1 MASVKDEVSID
12 VAWED
17 QQRICTF
24 SRLHRRIQHLQTRL
38 KLLSDDIEKLDDAG
52 TEVMICDSVKYVF
65 GEAFVDLDP
74 DRATELLE
82 DEKTTLEKEK
92 EGVEEELKELQ
103 SALGELKAQLYAK
116 FGSQIYLEDK

>member
-1 MASVKDEVSID
+1 MANVKDEISID

-38 KLLSDDIEKLDDAG
+38 KLLTDDIEKFEDAS
-52 TEVMICDSVKYVF
+52 TEVMICDSVKYVL
-65 GEAFVDLDP
+65 GESFVDMDP
-74 DRATELLE
+74 DRASDLLQE
-82 DEKTTLEKEK
+82 EKTTLEKDK
-92 EGVEEELKELQ
+92 EGAEEELKELQ

-116 FGSQIYLEDK
+116 FGTQIYLEDQ